1 MGIYEWK
8 GRGFMNGQFAGL
20 CMGGFLERVFG
31 ALRSG
36 IQRGSGTV
44 VLKVYEWAFHEFM
57 NGRFMNLSM
66 GVLWIYEWTGLCMGL
81 R

>member
-8 GRGFMNGQFAGL
+8 VRGFMNGQFAGL

-44 VLKVYEWAFHEFM
+44 VFRVYE
-57 NGRFMNLSM
+57 
-66 GVLWIYEWTGLCMGL
+66 
-81 R
+81 